1 MIFKVEK
8 FLLCSYLTAVLL
20 VVSLLTTITLQ
31 SGVIKYEETSIP
43 YASAQTMTTTTNQ
56 QQQQQTV
63 TNNSSTNTTIE
74 FPVNTFMAQGS
85 INELIPFYIP
95 SSSEGDDVQSQDQ
108 LLFLLGG
115 DWVLSVNDGVVDDF
129 SVNIEMVAEDGT
141 LWHFHTI
148 QNLSNVSMQA
158 SPLGTN
164 QADTNQSNNNNNISI
179 SQGAN
184 GTLVFSGFADIT
196 TNGVT
201 EWENVALT
209 ISIANGNL
217 ISIIPNPAEVD
228 HFYALPIYGIV
239 RSLIDKSGQSL
250 RDVQITDNNATA
262 IPFHG
267 RGSIAFNYENGGGE
281 GDSLGGGGGTT
292 TTGNQTGI
300 SQTGTGSSSF
310 LPLSSTRTFKPIVEK
325 MTEDGRYLV
334 QLRWSPSIGVP
345 LPRLDYQIFFLDPK
359 QPRAT
364 EDIVPS
370 WESNYSAFSQLSP
383 AEFIDPDIVLNFEQV
398 DTYDMT
404 VYTETGNIIWQRDD
418 LAVYGGRDSGLI
430 FFENEYRGPIIVEI
444 TDIQPALDS
453 FSTRDREAMP
463 SSVTFRSLIVEGG

>member
-1 MIFKVEK
+1 MTLEVQRS
-8 FLLCSYLTAVLL
+8 LLCHSLTTVLL
-20 VVSLLTTITLQ
+20 AVCLVTTITLQ
-31 SGVIKYEETSIP
+31 SGLTKYEETSIP
-43 YASAQTMTTTTNQ
+43 YASAQTIANQQ

-63 TNNSSTNTTIE
+63 TNNSSTNTTIQ

-85 INELIPFYIP
+85 VNELIPFYISP
-95 SSSEGDDVQSQDQ
+95 SSEGNDVQSQDQ

-115 DWVLSVNDGVVDDF
+115 DWVLSVNNGAVDDF
-129 SVNIEMVAEDGT
+129 SVNLEMVAEDGT
-141 LWHFHTI
+141 LRHFHTI

-158 SPLGTN
+158 SPLGIN

-184 GTLVFSGFADIT
+184 GTLVFSGFADIA
-196 TNGVT
+196 TNGVI

-209 ISIANGNL
+209 ISIANGNV

-228 HFYALPIYGIV
+228 HFYGLPIYGIV

-267 RGSIAFNYENGGGE
+267 RGSIEFNYENDGGGE
-281 GDSLGGGGGTT
+281 GDSLGNGTAT
-292 TTGNQTGI
+292 SGNQNVI
-300 SQTGTGSSSF
+300 SQTGTGSSF
-310 LPLSSTRTFKPIVEK
+310 LTLSSTRTFKPIVEK
-325 MTEDGRYLV
+325 ATEDGRYLV

-345 LPRLDYQIFFLDPK
+345 LPRLDYQIFFLDPE

-430 FFENEYRGPIIVEI
+430 FFENEYRGPVIVEI
-444 TDIQPALDS
+444 TDIQPALDA
-453 FSTRDREAMP
+453 FSTEDREATP